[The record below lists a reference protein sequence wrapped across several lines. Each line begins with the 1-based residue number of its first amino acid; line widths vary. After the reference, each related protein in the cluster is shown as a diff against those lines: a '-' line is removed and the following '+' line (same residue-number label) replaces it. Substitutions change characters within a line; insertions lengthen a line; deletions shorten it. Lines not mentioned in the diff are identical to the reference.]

1 MISVDKYKTPK
12 DTYWTDMYGCM
23 IRAKLNPHETK
34 QMHWSV
40 FETLKKPGCST
51 EEIMKIC
58 RKKAE
63 EFYSKVGIIIMTP
76 FFIRKSKLF
85 HCSDLKDLSI

>member
-1 MISVDKYKTPK
+1 MISVDKKRSSEYRSSK
-12 DTYWTDMYGCM
+12 YGCM

-34 QMHWSV
+34 QMHWSI
-40 FETLKKPGCST
+40 FETLKNPGCST

-63 EFYSKVGIIIMTP
+63 EFYFKVGIIIMTP
-76 FFIRKSKLF
+76 FFIR
-85 HCSDLKDLSI
+85 

>member
-1 MISVDKYKTPK
+1 MSEPSLISVDKVQTPS
-12 DTYWTDMYGCM
+12 DPMMYGCM

-34 QMHWSV
+34 QMHWSI
-40 FETLKKPGCST
+40 FETLKNPGCST

-63 EFYSKVGIIIMTP
+63 EFYFKVGIIIMTP
-76 FFIRKSKLF
+76 FFIR
-85 HCSDLKDLSI
+85 

>member
-1 MISVDKYKTPK
+1 MSEPTLISVDEYKTPNWPPK
-12 DTYWTDMYGCM
+12 KYECM
-23 IRAKLNPHETK
+23 IRTKLNPHETK

-63 EFYSKVGIIIMTP
+63 ELYSKVGIIIMTL
-76 FFIRKSKLF
+76 FFIR
-85 HCSDLKDLSI
+85 

>member
-1 MISVDKYKTPK
+1 MSEPTLISVDKDKKPSYPRE
-12 DTYWTDMYGCM
+12 YGCM
-23 IRAKLNPHETK
+23 ITAKLNPHETK

-76 FFIRKSKLF
+76 FFIR
-85 HCSDLKDLSI
+85 

>member
-1 MISVDKYKTPK
+1 MSEPTLISVDEYQKPSCSRR
-12 DTYWTDMYGCM
+12 YGCM

-34 QMHWSV
+34 QIHWSI
-40 FETLKKPGCST
+40 FKTLIKPGCLT

-63 EFYSKVGIIIMTP
+63 EFYSKVGIIIMTL
-76 FFIRKSKLF
+76 FFIR
-85 HCSDLKDLSI
+85 